1 MKAQRMTLPISGLSC
16 GGGGVLIVER
26 ALART
31 PGVIYVY
38 ANPATE
44 MAYVEYDP
52 EQVDSGRL
60 IKVVEQVGLRAGIPS
75 LR

>member
-1 MKAQRMTLPISGLSC
+1 MKAQRMTLPISDLSY
-16 GGGGVLIVER
+16 GGGGLLIVER

-31 PGVIYVY
+31 LGVIYVY

-52 EQVDSGRL
+52 EQVDSSRL
-60 IKVVEQVGLRAGIPS
+60 IKVVEQAGLRAGIPS